1 MFGREA
7 CVLRCTEH
15 SRASLQILTQKI
27 GLSSTDCF
35 HEMCRL
41 LGKVNA
47 AYQLSELVPAAASVW
62 TRSSA

>member
-1 MFGREA
+1 MFGSTHARAPRE
-7 CVLRCTEH
+7 

-47 AYQLSELVPAAASVW
+47 AYQLSELVPAAAGVW
-62 TRSSA
+62 KRSSA